1 MDQNIDKIVT
11 LKDGVYQSS
20 FSSPSN
26 LAKAL
31 SSLYKGKHVS
41 LIDTLPSGIKV
52 PYFISVNDDN
62 IVDTYTGD
70 VFDINVLWEVNRVS

>member
-1 MDQNIDKIVT
+1 MSLEAKKIT
-11 LKDGVYQSS
+11 LKDGVAKLE
-20 FSSPSN
+20 FSSPAN
-26 LAKAL
+26 LVNAL

-52 PYFISVNDDN
+52 PYFVSVTDVN

-70 VFDINVLWEVNRVS
+70 VFDINELWDTHRAG